1 MTLLILLVLCSL
13 SACSDRHPEAAPHTV
28 SSTVNASTTGTGKAD
43 TANPSDAA
51 DSSGS
56 GNTLPAGHPPA
67 APLSELAAKVKP
79 VRFTAF
85 VNYDW
90 YTAPDWKS
98 SPHSRWITDHL
109 KVTLLPVPSGGAAAQ
124 KLNAMIVSD
133 QLPDVLVMDRG
144 KDVERL
150 QKAGKL
156 VALDPYLESYPEFAR
171 MIGEDTLN
179 MLRSED
185 GRLYQIPNWYINGSG
200 GSGNAGYLVEK
211 KIHRALGSPRLET
224 WDDLE
229 AYLKQ
234 VQKNYPDVVPID
246 FGETRDSVDIQM
258 IGMLYSGA
266 AENRTPTFIAPGSGQ
281 IFGVP
286 AGSRLTSV
294 YRDPAFR
301 ETLLLAGRLVRQ
313 GLTSPDLLTGTRD
326 QVLEKLKSGRIA
338 VFGAYDAVVEGI
350 GREANNQLSAKDPLD
365 GYELIWPVHREGVD
379 PGKVYPSGY
388 NTLGWNV
395 NVITTSASDP
405 EATFSYM
412 NWATSPE
419 GQRIL
424 FFGPEG
430 LFYDTVKDE
439 IPIPNDAYIGRDLK
453 RYDDLKIGEFNWYG
467 NTSYID
473 AAKARREKLLPA
485 GARDWTTLGQA
496 NITFRTS
503 MNLTEFSNLDPAPA
517 SEEGL
522 ILQRLR
528 DQYAQVIPRM
538 IFAASDEELL
548 ELLKEADKEATDI
561 GYDRLLAWK
570 TEVWR
575 GNLKKIRDYS
585 PEQ

>member
-1 MTLLILLVLCSL
+1 MCLLVLCGL
-13 SACSDRHPEAAPHTV
+13 SACSGKGPEKPAALHTA
-28 SSTVNASTTGTGKAD
+28 SSAAYASTTGNAD
-43 TANPSDAA
+43 NANCSGAA
-51 DSSGS
+51 DNSGS
-56 GNTLPAGHPPA
+56 GKPLPAGHPSA
-67 APLSELAAKVKP
+67 VPLSELAAKVKP
-79 VRFTAF
+79 VRFTVF

-90 YTAPDWKS
+90 YTAPDWES
-98 SPHSRWITDHL
+98 GPHSRWITDHL

-144 KDVERL
+144 KEVERL

-156 VALDPYLESYPEFAR
+156 VALDPYLEKYPEFAR
-171 MIGEDTLN
+171 TVGENTLN

-185 GRLYQIPNWYINGSG
+185 GRLYQIPNWYINGRG
-200 GSGNAGYLVEK
+200 GSGNAGFLVEK
-211 KIHRALGSPRLET
+211 KIYRALGSPKLAT

-234 VQKNYPDVVPID
+234 VKKNYPDVVPID

-266 AENRTPTFIAPGSGQ
+266 AENRTPGFSSPGSGQ

-301 ETLLLAGRLVRQ
+301 ETLLLASRLVRQ

-365 GYELIWPVHREGVD
+365 GYELIWPLHREGVD

-395 NVITTSASDP
+395 NVITTSARDP
-405 EATFSYM
+405 EAIFSYM

-430 LFYDTVKDE
+430 LFYDTVE
-439 IPIPNDAYIGRDLK
+439 NEVPIPNDAYIGRDLK
-453 RYDDLKIGEFNWYG
+453 RYDELKIGEFNWYG

-496 NITFRTS
+496 NITFKTS
-503 MNLTEFSNLDPAPA
+503 MNITEFSNLDPAPA
-517 SEEGL
+517 TEEGL

-528 DQYAQVIPRM
+528 DHYAQAVPRM
-538 IFAASDEELL
+538 IFAASDEELR
-548 ELLKEADKEATDI
+548 ELLREADREASDL

-570 TEVWR
+570 TEVWQS
-575 GNLKKIRDYS
+575 NLKKIKGDS
-585 PEQ
+585 PEP

>member
-1 MTLLILLVLCSL
+1 MLFLLVLGSL
-13 SACSDRHPEAAPHTV
+13 SACSDRDPEKPAALHSA
-28 SSTVNASTTGTGKAD
+28 SSTAKASTTGMT
-43 TANPSDAA
+43 
-51 DSSGS
+51 
-56 GNTLPAGHPPA
+56 GNTLPAAPPA

-79 VRFTAF
+79 VRFSVF

-90 YTAPDWKS
+90 YTAPDWERG
-98 SPHSRWITDHL
+98 PHSRWITDHL

-133 QLPDVLVMDRG
+133 QLADVLVMDRG
-144 KDVERL
+144 KEVERL

-156 VALDPYLESYPEFAR
+156 VALDPYLEQYPEFVQTV
-171 MIGEDTLN
+171 GENTLN

-211 KIHRALGSPRLET
+211 KIYRALGSPKLTT

-234 VQKNYPDVVPID
+234 VQMNYPDVVPID
-246 FGETRDSVDIQM
+246 FGETRDGVDIQM

-266 AENRTPTFIAPGSGQ
+266 AENRTPGFIAPGSGQ

-301 ETLLLAGRLVRQ
+301 ETLLLASRLVRQ

-326 QVLEKLKSGRIA
+326 QVLEKLKTGRIA

-350 GREANNQLSAKDPLD
+350 GREANNQLSAKDPQD

-395 NVITTSASDP
+395 NVITTSAGDP
-405 EATFSYM
+405 EAIFSYM

-430 LFYDTVKDE
+430 LFYDTVEDE

-453 RYDDLKIGEFNWYG
+453 QYDDLKIGEFNWYG

-503 MNLTEFSNLDPAPA
+503 MNITEFSNLDPAPA

-522 ILQRLR
+522 ILQKLR

-548 ELLKEADKEATDI
+548 ELLQEADKEATDI
-561 GYDRLLAWK
+561 GYDRLLGWK
-570 TEVWR
+570 TEVWQS
-575 GNLKKIRDYS
+575 NLTKIKDDL
-585 PEQ
+585 PEN